1 MKLPGFYYE
10 APFKKNGS
18 CKPPLFFAPNGKVF
32 SKVKNGRSF
41 INIPSITLKK
51 GKQWHKGDAFK
62 MFREQSGLIIDTFAE
77 KVGVSVSTIRSLESG
92 KTKETNQRMIRA
104 FEIVKK
110 VAEI

>member
-1 MKLPGFYYE
+1 
-10 APFKKNGS
+10 
-18 CKPPLFFAPNGKVF
+18 
-32 SKVKNGRSF
+32 
-41 INIPSITLKK
+41 
-51 GKQWHKGDAFK
+51 

-92 KTKETNQRMIRA
+92 KTKVTNQRMIRA